1 MVNDRRLVS
10 RLTTPGALRVPEI
23 TAYFWVIK
31 ALSTALGESTSD
43 YLVHIINP
51 VIAVGLGFVFFI
63 GALTLQFSVRRYI
76 AWTYW
81 LAVVMVGIFGTM
93 AADVLHVGFGVPY
106 TVSSLLYAVLLA
118 AVFIVWGRTEKTLSI
133 HTINTPRRE
142 VFYWLA
148 VVATFA
154 MGTAL
159 GDFTATTLHL
169 GYLASGVLFAAVI
182 AIPAIGYRLLRWDAV
197 FSFWFAYVAT
207 RPLGASFADYLGKP
221 KSVGGL
227 GLGDGPAALVL
238 ALAIFCLVAFL
249 AVTHRDVQSS
259 TVAGAHG
266 RGMRLAGA
274 RVPAMDAASRPYPGA
289 HAQQYPGTPPDGYA
303 RPYPGSSSEDYARP
317 RPGAPADRYGRPDRP
332 PTDYPRPRPDD
343 PTREYRRPRPGGAR
357 PRPDDRTMEYPAR
370 RPDDRDYPR
379 PQPDDRTDDYRR
391 PRPDN
396 TTGES
401 RRPRPDASG

>member
-1 MVNDRRLVS
+1 VINDRRLAS

-51 VIAVGLGFVFFI
+51 VIAVGLGFVFFVA
-63 GALTLQFSVRRYI
+63 ALTLQFSVRRYI

-118 AVFIVWGRTEKTLSI
+118 AVFIVWSRTEKTLSI
-133 HTINTPRRE
+133 HTIDTPRRE
-142 VFYWLA
+142 IFYWLA

-182 AIPAIGYRLLRWDAV
+182 AIPATGYRLLRWDAV

-221 KSVGGL
+221 KSAGGL
-227 GLGDGPAALVL
+227 GLGDGPVALAL

-249 AVTHRDVQSS
+249 AVTHRDVQGAA
-259 TVAGAHG
+259 VPGAHG
-266 RGMRLAGA
+266 PGMRLAGA
-274 RVPAMDAASRPYPGA
+274 RA
-289 HAQQYPGTPPDGYA
+289 
-303 RPYPGSSSEDYARP
+303 
-317 RPGAPADRYGRPDRP
+317 
-332 PTDYPRPRPDD
+332 
-343 PTREYRRPRPGGAR
+343 
-357 PRPDDRTMEYPAR
+357 AR
-370 RPDDRDYPR
+370 RPD
-379 PQPDDRTDDYRR
+379 
-391 PRPDN
+391 
-396 TTGES
+396 G
-401 RRPRPDASG
+401 